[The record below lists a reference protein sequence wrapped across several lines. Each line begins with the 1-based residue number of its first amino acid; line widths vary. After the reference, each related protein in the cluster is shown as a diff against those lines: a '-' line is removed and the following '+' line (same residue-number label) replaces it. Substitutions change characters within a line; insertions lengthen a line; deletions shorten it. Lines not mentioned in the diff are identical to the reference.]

1 MVLVSSATTYPGT
14 TMRRPMPYRSLAALT
29 AIAALALSGCA
40 TAPAGPVEV
49 TRFVAQDT
57 ASRLGQGTIFVESAP
72 GMDGDSL
79 ELAAYKSAVA
89 DELAKLGYS
98 EAARTE
104 AGQVAQV
111 RVERGAFATGP
122 KRGPVNVGVGGS
134 TGSYGSGVGLGIGLN
149 LGGGGDR
156 EQVETRLGVV
166 IRDRATDIALW
177 EGRAS
182 FSVGTP
188 SELAAAPAN
197 AAAMADALFRE
208 FPGNNGET
216 IEVKVSE

>member
-1 MVLVSSATTYPGT
+1 MVIVSPVTTPPET
-14 TMRRPMPYRSLAALT
+14 STSRSMPRRSLAAL
-29 AIAALALSGCA
+29 AAVASLALAGCA

-89 DELAKLGYS
+89 SELAKLGYS
-98 EAARTE
+98 EASRAE
-104 AGQVAQV
+104 ADQVAQV
-111 RVERGAFATGP
+111 RVERGAFATGSG
-122 KRGPVNVGVGGS
+122 RGPVNVGVGGS
-134 TGSYGSGVGLGIGLN
+134 TGSYGSGVGLGIGIN
-149 LGGGGDR
+149 LGGKRDR
-156 EQVETRLGVV
+156 EQVETRLGVM
-166 IRDRATDIALW
+166 IRDSATDIALW

-182 FSVGTP
+182 FSVGAS
-188 SELAAAPAN
+188 SELAAPPAN
-197 AAAMADALFRE
+197 AATIAGALFRE